1 MKNLLFDPSRAVW
14 LLWSFHHQVK
24 MSTTTAPT
32 TAKLTKKQLKA
43 EQWRKKNKSGGAE
56 DGREVKKGKGRSPR
70 SIAKEKK
77 MLKAKELAEKAARE
91 AANGE
96 VAIDEPAAETSVV
109 KVKKVKQDKKS
120 KLSVNEASSVEK
132 KQEEKASGSDKRK
145 SKRKREEEA
154 EAEPVKRTKKH
165 FTEEGKV
172 EEIEVKETVAA
183 TKEEEEKRDDR
194 RFIVFVGNMSYQST
208 AEEIAKHFL
217 SHCGEKPSVR
227 LLTSKGDPSKL
238 AQLSKAK
245 QKSIAKGK
253 ASDPSAPTSKGCAF
267 LEFET
272 ATALQK
278 ALQFHH
284 TQFQG
289 RNINVELTAGGGG
302 KGSERKEKI
311 KKKNQDLEVER
322 QKLHEKYVKGQKKDR
337 RDDDSKAEEPK
348 KEQLPAW
355 GPRASSSAKN
365 KGTTKIPRWAAS
377 GSNAV
382 RLSA

>member
-1 MKNLLFDPSRAVW
+1 
-14 LLWSFHHQVK
+14 
-24 MSTTTAPT
+24 MSTLTATAP
-32 TAKLTKKQLKA
+32 KLTKKQLKA
-43 EQWRKKNKSGGAE
+43 EQWRKKSKASGAE
-56 DGREVKKGKGRSPR
+56 DGKEVKKGKGRSPR

-77 MLKAKELAEKAARE
+77 LLKARELAEKAARE
-91 AANGE
+91 VESGE
-96 VAIDEPAAETSVV
+96 VAVTKPAAEITATPVAKEK
-109 KVKKVKQDKKS
+109 KVKKDKKRKS
-120 KLSVNEASSVEK
+120 QVEEASSEANEANEA
-132 KQEEKASGSDKRK
+132 KQETKSSGSDKKK
-145 SKRKREEEA
+145 SKRKREEEG
-154 EAEPVKRTKKH
+154 ESEPVKRTKKR
-165 FTEEGKV
+165 FNEDGQVEEVKV
-172 EEIEVKETVAA
+172 EDQATAA
-183 TKEEEEKRDDR
+183 VPIKEEEEKKDDR
-194 RFIVFVGNMSYQST
+194 RFIVFVGNMSFQST
-208 AEEIAKHFL
+208 AEEIAKHFF

-272 ATALQK
+272 PSALQK
-278 ALQFHH
+278 ALQYHH

-302 KGSERKEKI
+302 KGTDRKEKI
-311 KKKNQDLEVER
+311 KKKNQNLEVER
-322 QKLHEKYVKGQKKDR
+322 QKLHEKYVKGQKKDKK
-337 RDDDSKAEEPK
+337 DDGETKADEPE
-348 KEQLPAW
+348 KERLPAW